1 MANLGKFQ
9 TQEVSHWTGMGSNNH
24 IAAAFR
30 DEPQRLGDFMT
41 QLMAYRYGPTL
52 MTYLSKLPRK
62 MFKREDEFIWD
73 VITSGK
79 RNIPIIE
86 ARHIDGTPVE
96 STDMVGVGGEKFYV
110 VFPEH
115 WFNDGDVIVG
125 ERNEVY
131 PIRTLGHPRMEGS
144 HAVHLCECTGGV
156 TAGIPGEEFAY
167 GKRFSKEY
175 APVEKEGSRKVSDIH
190 FMNNASLRNEFSRIR
205 IQHKEYGDKIN
216 RKFKVGVPVMN
227 TKTGEITTQ
236 EYWMHY
242 VDMQLE
248 DEFSDDKNR
257 LVMYGRSNR
266 SKTGEYLNIGKS
278 GNVLQM
284 GAGIREQQETAN
296 YEYYPKFTL
305 KLLNDTIFN
314 LIDHLPKSAMP
325 NTVVVRTGRRG
336 AMQFHEAVA
345 NEVSGWERFELDAAA
360 LGMVRK
366 TTSDLHTNALGAGF
380 QFTEWHA
387 PMNVNIKVEVDPMY
401 DDPVRN
407 KILHPNGG
415 VAESYR
421 MDFDLLGN
429 GENANIM
436 LCGVEGYE
444 EDIRGIERGLRDPF
458 TGKIGGEIM
467 TDEDATTIHKM
478 WFGGALVKDP
488 TAHYT
493 LVPACLA
500 A

>member
-9 TQEVSHWTGMGSNNH
+9 TMEVSHWTGMGSNNH
-24 IAAAFR
+24 LAAAFR
-30 DEPQRLGDFMT
+30 EEPQRLGDFIT
-41 QLMAYRYGPTL
+41 QLQAYRYGPTL
-52 MTYLSKLPRK
+52 MTYLSKLPK
-62 MFKREDEFIWD
+62 KNFKRDEEFRWD
-73 VITSGK
+73 IITSSK
-79 RNIPIIE
+79 RNIPVIE
-86 ARHIDGTPVE
+86 VRGLDNQPITSG
-96 STDMVGVGGEKFYV
+96 MVGVGGQRFYV

-131 PIRTLGHPRMEGS
+131 PIRTLGHPRMEGA
-144 HAVHLCECTGGV
+144 HAVHLCELMGAV
-156 TAGIPGEEFAY
+156 TSGIPAEEFAY

-190 FMNNASLRNEFSRIR
+190 FMNNTAMRNEFSRIR

-216 RKFKVGVPVMN
+216 RKLKIGVPVMDSEDGQI
-227 TKTGEITTQ
+227 KTM

-248 DEFSDDKNR
+248 DEFAEDKNR

-266 SKTGEYLNIGKS
+266 SMTGEYLNFGKS

-284 GAGIREQQETAN
+284 GAGIREQQETSN
-296 YEYYPKFTL
+296 YEMYHKFTL
-305 KLLNDTIFN
+305 KLLNDMIFN
-314 LIDHLPKSAMP
+314 MIDHLPKSAIP
-325 NTVVVRTGRRG
+325 NTIVIRTGRRG
-336 AMQFHEAVA
+336 ALQFHEAVA
-345 NEVSGWERFELDAAA
+345 NEVSGWERWDLDAAA

-366 TTSDLHTNALGAGF
+366 VSSDLHSNALGAGY

-387 PMNVNIKVEVDPMY
+387 PMNVNIRVEVDPMY

-429 GENANIM
+429 KDQANIM
-436 LCGVEGYE
+436 LCGLEG
-444 EDIRGIERGLRDPF
+444 EDEIRGIERGLRDPF
-458 TGKIGGEIM
+458 TGKVGGDIM
-467 TDEDATTIHKM
+467 TDEDASTFHKM

-488 TAHYT
+488 TAHVT